1 MWDGELAGA
10 LSRTMTLWRDEGEK
24 RVGKHLWLCG
34 VCADGMAGAVGSGEF
49 CFWTLVGVRT
59 TSRVERTNGVTKGK
73 RSLQNDIHSAH
84 SSFTSTF
91 TFLSLSSFTPRNTFV
106 VSLFTPPSRSCRRR
120 PL

>member
-73 RSLQNDIHSAH
+73 RSLHIAH
-84 SSFTSTF
+84 SLSHSH
-91 TFLSLSSFTPRNTFV
+91 SLSYHFL
-106 VSLFTPPSRSCRRR
+106 VSLRATRLSFHFDHSTVS
-120 PL
+120 